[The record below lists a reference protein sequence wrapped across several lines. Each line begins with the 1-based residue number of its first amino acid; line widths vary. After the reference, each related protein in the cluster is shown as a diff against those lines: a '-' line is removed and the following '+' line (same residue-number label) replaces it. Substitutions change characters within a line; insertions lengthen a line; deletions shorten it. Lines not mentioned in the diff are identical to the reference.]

1 MIIATKYYYYCLI
14 TTHQS
19 TQYIVKCTSNCDI
32 KAKNQYYILEETF
45 HYFLNTQYVY
55 KKKHHKDCA
64 LLAGP
69 IVVLSIRRFCM
80 KFFRVFPWGLSCMQV
95 KLVSAL
101 ENKEQLIRFRG
112 FGKNSKGEQTE

>member
-1 MIIATKYYYYCLI
+1 MIITTKYYYYCLT

-19 TQYIVKCTSNCDI
+19 AQNIVKRTSNCNI

-64 LLAGP
+64 LLVGP
-69 IVVLSIRRFCM
+69 IVALSVCRFYM
-80 KFFRVFPWGLSCMQV
+80 KFLQAFPWGLFCMQV

-112 FGKNSKGEQTE
+112 FGKNGKGKQTE